1 MCTPQIFYF
10 LKQKQTCSTLDIKVH
25 DRLLLLALL
34 VLPQRHLGCHTLHH
48 PGHPAQE
55 AGQGV
60 LKNQEIMLFHFGTY
74 FKLHLKARGLCW
86 TATLDHKLPQTTD
99 NTTLHWGANIPISL
113 LKQETVLLKKNKKT
127 ISYSLHFLLWTSLC
141 ARNFWTMFELAYFL
155 QDELYL
161 NVLYI
166 LVPPWLGNAVADLHG
181 QYYSN
186 PKKVPNDI

>member
-1 MCTPQIFYF
+1 
-10 LKQKQTCSTLDIKVH
+10 
-25 DRLLLLALL
+25 
-34 VLPQRHLGCHTLHH
+34 
-48 PGHPAQE
+48 
-55 AGQGV
+55 
-60 LKNQEIMLFHFGTY
+60 MLFHFGTD
-74 FKLHLKARGLCW
+74 FKIHLKARGLCW
-86 TATLDHKLPQTTD
+86 TATLDHKLPQTAD

-141 ARNFWTMFELAYFL
+141 ARNFWNMFELAYFL

-166 LVPPWLGNAVADLHG
+166 LIPPWLGNAVADLHG

-186 PKKVPNDI
+186 PKKVPNDIYLVPNPPFSTCSMACSGCECSHISRPWNDQCRHTQSSWKKVCANTVPAHVIG